1 MPCLAPMRTRSHR
14 YRMQEPNFDWIQVR
28 LASSLIAC
36 NLGCNPR
43 RENKVLMPILF
54 LIGIFHFD
62 HLYK

>member
-14 YRMQEPNFDWIQVR
+14 YRMQESNFDWIHVR
-28 LASSLIAC
+28 LASSLIAY

-54 LIGIFHFD
+54 LICIFHFD